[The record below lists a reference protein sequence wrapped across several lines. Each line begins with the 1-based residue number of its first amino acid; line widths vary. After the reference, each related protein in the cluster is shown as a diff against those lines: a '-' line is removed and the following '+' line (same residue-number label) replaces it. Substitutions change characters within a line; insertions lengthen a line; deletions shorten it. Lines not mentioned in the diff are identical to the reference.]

1 MKLPHLDAA
10 AKAQLWGLLVSASL
24 SFLLLRRMELGI
36 REYAIG
42 AGLVWVIWELA
53 AGGRLARTKH
63 AVAAALISGL
73 AIPWGGF
80 ALAWALTALRP

>member
-1 MKLPHLDAA
+1 LKLPLLDAA
-10 AKAQLWGLLVSASL
+10 AKAQLWGLLVSVGL
-24 SFLLLRRMELGI
+24 SVLLLRRMELGL

-53 AGGRLARTKH
+53 AGSRLARGMH
-63 AVAAALISGL
+63 AVPAALLSGL

-80 ALAWALTALRP
+80 LLAWALAALRP

>member
-10 AKAQLWGLLVSASL
+10 AKAQLWGLLVSAGL
-24 SFLLLRRMELGI
+24 SFLLLRRMGLGV

-42 AGLVWVIWELA
+42 AGLVWAVWELA
-53 AGGRLARTKH
+53 AGSRLARSKH
-63 AVAAALISGL
+63 AVPAGLVSGL

-80 ALAWALTALRP
+80 VLAWALDALRP